1 MGERKNRIRGIMDE
15 KPRIT
20 YLSIA
25 EKSGYS
31 HPTIK
36 RWMADEPTE
45 RQAQIVEN
53 AIRSLRR
60 GD

>member
-1 MGERKNRIRGIMDE
+1 MGERKNRIRGLMDE
-15 KPRIT
+15 RPRIT
-20 YLSIA
+20 YAGIA

-45 RQAQIVEN
+45 RQARIVEN
-53 AIRSLRR
+53 AIQSLRR